1 MEQDIN
7 TFISEMTQ
15 LRSELTRIGELLTRY
30 EKPKKTKE
38 ERPPLPHNP
47 KVSKDEAAAILLVSP
62 RQLQRIRK
70 KIGLKWRM
78 EGRES
83 MYFLESIVNAICNYQ
98 LPWNPAVY
106 DQILNRITKLPIM
119 PSL

>member
-7 TFISEMTQ
+7 TVISEMSQ
-15 LRSELTRIGELLTRY
+15 LRSELSRITELLTRY
-30 EKPKKTKE
+30 EKPKKAKE
-38 ERPPLPHNP
+38 DRPTLPHNP

-83 MYFLESIVNAICNYQ
+83 MYLLESIVNAICYHQ

-106 DQILNRITKLPIM
+106 DKILTRITKLPIM
-119 PSL
+119 PQL